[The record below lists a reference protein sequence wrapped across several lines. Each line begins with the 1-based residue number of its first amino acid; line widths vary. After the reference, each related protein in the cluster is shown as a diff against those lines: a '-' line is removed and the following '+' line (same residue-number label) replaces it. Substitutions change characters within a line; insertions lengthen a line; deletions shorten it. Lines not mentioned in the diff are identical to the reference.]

1 MGLGLQTAAW
11 ICFVGLLPSA
21 VGCNAEQTG
30 STAGAASNS
39 STEEA
44 ADKPPVS
51 VAEAIAAIDLR
62 KFPTMDG
69 AKNVERS
76 PSYASFT
83 VPGGSVNEAV
93 EFMRAKL
100 TEQGWQ
106 PAADA
111 KLTTIAEQGA
121 QLFFVKDGQRLYSA
135 LGVSPADKNLNVTL
149 FHLGTTDARKLPHF
163 AGVEFAD
170 SLPSRTICATTAKPE
185 DVQKALREP
194 FAKAGWR
201 EFKEPV
207 PKGMEELYAQQ
218 TQRSLKFLQ
227 NGTMVDVLIMPVG
240 DKTNIY
246 TTVKMLK
253 AQWPIEPG
261 ATYIDFRED
270 PLLLFYPTKLGAKE
284 ALDFCK
290 NELTAGGWK
299 VRDGVGKETEKGT
312 TVVLEA
318 AEREPVKL
326 EVVRNQDITFV
337 MLSPWDGK
345 PIAADE
351 KKAD

>member
-1 MGLGLQTAAW
+1 MRFGFHAAV
-11 ICFVGLLPSA
+11 CFALVGLPLSA
-21 VGCNAEQTG
+21 VGCNAEQSG
-30 STAGAASNS
+30 STAGSGAGSSNED
-39 STEEA
+39 T

-51 VAEAIAAIDLR
+51 VAEAVAAIDLS

-69 AKNVERS
+69 AQNVERS

-83 VPGGSVNEAV
+83 VPGGSVTAAV
-93 EFMRAKL
+93 EFMRTKL
-100 TEQGWQ
+100 GEQGWQ

-170 SLPSRTICATTAKPE
+170 SLPARTICATTAKPE

-246 TTVKMLK
+246 TTVKLLK

-270 PLLLFYPTKLGAKE
+270 PLLLFYPTKLGLKE
-284 ALDFCK
+284 ALEYCK
-290 NELTAGGWK
+290 SDLTGRGWK
-299 VRDGVGKETEKGT
+299 VRDGVGKETAKGT
-312 TVVLEA
+312 TIVLEA

-326 EVVRNQDITFV
+326 EVARSQDITFV

-345 PIAADE
+345 PIATDE